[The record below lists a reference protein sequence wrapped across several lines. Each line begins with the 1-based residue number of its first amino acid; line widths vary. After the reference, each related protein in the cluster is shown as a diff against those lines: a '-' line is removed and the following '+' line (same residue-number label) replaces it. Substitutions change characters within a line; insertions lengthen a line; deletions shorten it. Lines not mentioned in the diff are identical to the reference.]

1 MPKEAFV
8 ATSSEEDV
16 PYIDIQWGRGT
27 TVVIN
32 GADVEREMINRIIKT
47 LRKARDQA
55 YPHWLADYRPVPE
68 EAFWSPGEDAIM
80 LNGETYVRANPESD
94 RALLAQWRESMLQW
108 QQAVRD
114 WEKHTA
120 ELEEGRRRPF
130 HIKPITPTYLYDF

>member
-8 ATSSEEDV
+8 TTSLDEDI
-16 PYIDIQWGRGT
+16 PYMDIQWGRGT
-27 TVVIN
+27 QVIVN

-80 LNGETYVRANPESD
+80 LNGETYARVRPEED
-94 RALLAQWRESMLQW
+94 RALLADWRASMLQW

-120 ELEEGRRRPF
+120 ELEEARRRPLEV
-130 HIKPITPTYLYDF
+130 KPIPPAYGYF

>member
-8 ATSSEEDV
+8 TTSLEEDV

-27 TVVIN
+27 TVIIN

-68 EAFWSPGEDAIM
+68 EAFWSPE
-80 LNGETYVRANPESD
+80 ED
-94 RALLAQWRESMLQW
+94 RALLAEWRESMTQW

-114 WEKHTA
+114 WEKQTA
-120 ELEEGRRRPF
+120 ELEEARRRP
-130 HIKPITPTYLYDF
+130 IYVKPIPPAYLCNF